1 MPITANTAKAER
13 ALHDSEK
20 PDKDNHKQGLGGA
33 RYSGPPSALQ
43 KRAVSYRTTLAFP
56 PHTRQPLFLQDA
68 STFPGQIN
76 VLCMTA
82 GKNAIKGCGTDEP
95 VKVSENKQGNAKEY
109 LALEQLPSLSS
120 YKPILTFLPPAS
132 INLLIFSCAHRCTR
146 YPIPLLKLSIP
157 YICATDWSANYRKI
171 S

>member
-13 ALHDSEK
+13 ALHDSKK

-82 GKNAIKGCGTDEP
+82 GKNAIKRRGTDEP

-109 LALEQLPSLSS
+109 PQAYPHISPPSQYQSTNLFLCTQMYKIPHTTVKTIHPLYMCYRLASKLQ
-120 YKPILTFLPPAS
+120 KNIL
-132 INLLIFSCAHRCTR
+132 
-146 YPIPLLKLSIP
+146 K
-157 YICATDWSANYRKI
+157 
-171 S
+171 